1 MARKRN
7 TTSISARYGKSEDR
21 YLELIRRFPL
31 RRLES
36 ESDLDAAIAV
46 IDGLI
51 DREHRT
57 PPEED
62 YLEVISELIEDYEAE
77 NIVIGPVSD
86 ARMLRFLLDAR
97 DVTQSQT
104 ALDTGISESTISEI
118 LAGKRKLNRSQIGK
132 LARYFH
138 VEPGVFNFGE

>member
-1 MARKRN
+1 MS
-7 TTSISARYGKSEDR
+7 TLSD
-21 YLELIRRFPL
+21 
-31 RRLES
+31 
-36 ESDLDAAIAV
+36 SDLDTVYTDFCKTMTLVGVANSQQFLARFALLAMTRI
-46 IDGLI
+46 GN
-51 DREHRT
+51 R
-57 PPEED
+57 
-62 YLEVISELIEDYEAE
+62 EVISDLIEDYEDE